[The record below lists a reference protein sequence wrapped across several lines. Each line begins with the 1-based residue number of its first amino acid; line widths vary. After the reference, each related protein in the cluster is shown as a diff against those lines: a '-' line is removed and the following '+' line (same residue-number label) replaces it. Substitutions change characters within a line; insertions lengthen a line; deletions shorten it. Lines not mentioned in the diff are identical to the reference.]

1 MVEDAL
7 KLRTELPRPDV
18 SAEEARALLAEHYGL
33 SGTIS
38 ELGSQ
43 QDRNYRI
50 DTGERRYVLKICR
63 AEYGPLELEA
73 QNAALQHLSDR
84 LTSARVAEV
93 VSSLKGEAIESVTVR
108 DQDYRIRLLSFLDGE
123 PLTRRKHLT

>member
-1 MVEDAL
+1 MVDDAL

-18 SAEEARALLAEHYGL
+18 GTEEARALLAEHYGL

-63 AEYGPLELEA
+63 AEYGALELEA
-73 QNAALQHLSDR
+73 QNAALQHLSKR
-84 LTSARVAEV
+84 LTSARVADV
-93 VSSLKGEAIESVTVR
+93 VPSLKGEAIESVTIR
-108 DQDYRIRLLSFLDGE
+108 DQAYRIRLLNFLDGE
-123 PLTRRKHLT
+123 PLTKRKHL